1 MNIPNLVKLFF
12 ESGLSTVF
20 IYFLIK
26 NAGPLIAAIA
36 VASPIKLLFVIN
48 SLHNDKKSNE
58 YIANYL
64 ETQTFAFVLT
74 MIWLYANAY
83 FIKNAKKE
91 DSIYIPILKGTGI
104 WFVSAIIYY
113 FGYKTYKNK

>member
-1 MNIPNLVKLFF
+1 MDIENSIKLFF
-12 ESGLSTVF
+12 ESGISTVL

-48 SLHNDKKSNE
+48 SLHNDKKSKE
-58 YIANYL
+58 YIGNYL
-64 ETQTFAFVLT
+64 EMQTLAFVLT

-83 FIKNAKKE
+83 FIKTSKE
-91 DSIYIPILKGTGI
+91 ESIYIPLLKGTSI
-104 WFVSAIIYY
+104 WFIAAVFYY
-113 FGYKTYKNK
+113 LGYK

>member
-1 MNIPNLVKLFF
+1 MNTSNLVKLFF

-91 DSIYIPILKGTGI
+91 DSIYIPILKGTCI
-104 WFVSAIIYY
+104 WFIAAVLYY
-113 FGYKTYKNK
+113 VGYKSYKKK

>member
-1 MNIPNLVKLFF
+1 MSNLVKLFF

-64 ETQTFAFVLT
+64 EKQTFAFVLT

-83 FIKNAKKE
+83 FIKNSKK
-91 DSIYIPILKGTGI
+91 DDDIYIPILKGTSI
-104 WFVSAIIYY
+104 WLIAAMLY
-113 FGYKTYKNK
+113 FIGYKSYIKK